1 MDTVFLVSILSALIL
16 LHLFLPTLRK
26 PRPQRRSS
34 VVRPRTKTELDVLIA
49 SPGAVVVMFMADWCG
64 HCQRSK
70 PFFEAAPSQKSTLGM
85 MNCDLLG
92 DAVAGYGVGAYPTYV
107 KYVAGKEVARM
118 EGVLQSITEVTQF
131 VRTGNTR

>member
-16 LHLFLPTLRK
+16 LHLLLPTLRK

-70 PFFEAAPSQKSTLGM
+70 PFFEAAPTRKSTLGM
-85 MNCDLLG
+85 VNCDLLG
-92 DAVAGYGVGAYPTYV
+92 NAVAEFGVEGLPTYV
-107 KYVAGKEVARM
+107 KYENGREVARKV
-118 EGVLQSITEVTQF
+118 GGLQSEAEVTQF
-131 VRTGNTR
+131 VYTGQR